1 MTDQGWAAPGS
12 EPAAAP
18 MSLPLAPHAYVPA
31 PGPPPGIAATRPF
44 ASSMPLHPM
53 SISDIIDGAFRVL
66 KGNVRTVITVGAVF
80 IVPAGLLVAYLQ
92 RDLLGGA
99 GIIGIL
105 DDPSTAEAAAE
116 SSGSQNAATALSLF
130 VESISLPF
138 IAAGLARVVG
148 AAYMGG
154 EVSPR
159 TALGVA
165 VRRSWALALAW
176 FLIHV
181 LELVGFVLLFLP
193 GMAVMTLMLVAAP
206 AISVENLGPLAGMRR
221 SFRLVR
227 GRFWAVLAMAVLA
240 GLIGYALRQAI
251 VALPSIVALLI
262 GMNRAWFLLGIG
274 NIAAL
279 LVAQS
284 LLALISVLVYFD
296 TRIRSEGFDLQ
307 VMAALLARRD
317 APE

>member
-1 MTDQGWAAPGS
+1 MSDHGWAAPGS
-12 EPAAAP
+12 ETESSSAPPPAPA
-18 MSLPLAPHAYVPA
+18 AYVPPSA
-31 PGPPPGIAATRPF
+31 GPPPGIAATRPF

-53 SISDIIDGAFRVL
+53 SISDIVDGAFRVL

-105 DDPSTAEAAAE
+105 DDPSTAEAATE
-116 SSGSQNAATALSLF
+116 SSGSQNAATVVSLF
-130 VESISLPF
+130 AESISLPF

-154 EVSPR
+154 EVTAG

-165 VRRSWALALAW
+165 VRRSWALAIAW
-176 FLIHV
+176 CLIHV

-193 GMAVMTLMLVAAP
+193 GLAVMTLMVVTAP
-206 AISVENLGPLAGMRR
+206 AISVENLGPIAGMRR

-227 GRFWAVLAMAVLA
+227 GRFWAVLGVAVLA

-251 VALPSIVALLI
+251 VALPSILALMI
-262 GMNRAWFLLGIG
+262 GMQRAWFLLGVG

-317 APE
+317 AAE

>member
-1 MTDQGWAAPGS
+1 MSDEGWATPGS
-12 EPAAAP
+12 DAETFAP
-18 MSLPLAPHAYVPA
+18 QAYVPTA

-53 SISDIIDGAFRVL
+53 SVSDIIDGAFRVL

-99 GIIGIL
+99 GIISIL

-116 SSGSQNAATALSLF
+116 SSGSQNAATALSLL

-154 EVSPR
+154 EVSAGS
-159 TALGVA
+159 ALGVA
-165 VRRSWALALAW
+165 VRRSWALAIAW
-176 FLIHV
+176 FLIHL

-193 GMAVMTLMLVAAP
+193 GMAVMTLMVVTAP
-206 AISVENLGPLAGMRR
+206 AIAVENLGPLAGMRR

-227 GRFWAVLAMAVLA
+227 GRFWAVLAIAVLA

-317 APE
+317 AADQ